1 MRRLRPRPAV
11 LTAVTAVAALTLAA
25 CSSGADDGGDA
36 ASPSE
41 SASGDAQCEP
51 GALPTL
57 TDGVLTVGAGEP
69 YAPWYVGEQDS
80 GEGFE
85 SALIYAVADRLGYA
99 ADDVVWETV
108 TFEQIISPAVK
119 PFDVAAYQTSI
130 TDERKQAVDF
140 SSPYLTT
147 RQGVIVMEGGPYA
160 GATTLAELD
169 GARIGVTAA
178 QTSLTLAEAAWGEDA
193 DISPYSA
200 AGDGM
205 QALQSGTIDAMVMDV
220 DQGVAASTEYF
231 PDSVVIGTLPDE
243 GVVEQYGLVLDL
255 GSELTDCVSQAVDD
269 LEADGTLAELRTT
282 WLKWERHPWFR
293 DPAMTVPD
301 DARPLGRV
309 GSPDAVPAAAW
320 SPSPLA
326 LDRAAFRRAQRR
338 RSLLVALVS
347 TVLVVAAVVLVV
359 VNAPGWERAPTAF
372 FDPAMAW
379 ESLPAILEG
388 LWLNLRVWV
397 VAGVVGTVL
406 GLGLAVARTSR
417 IPALF
422 PLRAFATVYVDLFR
436 GVPLLLVLLLVGFGL
451 PALRLEWLG
460 RGARSSAR
468 SRSS

>member
-11 LTAVTAVAALTLAA
+11 LTAVTAVAALTLTA
-25 CSSGADDGGDA
+25 CSSGGSDGGDA
-36 ASPSE
+36 ASPSG
-41 SASGDAQCEP
+41 SASGDATQCEP

-57 TDGVLTVGAGEP
+57 TDGVLTVGAGEA
-69 YAPWYVGEQDS
+69 YAPWYIGEHDS

-147 RQGVIVMEGGPYA
+147 RQGVIVMEDGPYA

-193 DISPYSA
+193 DISPYNA

-231 PDSVVIGTLPDE
+231 PDSVVIGTLPDQ

-255 GSELTDCVSQAVDD
+255 DSALTDCVTQAVDE

-282 WLKWERHPWFR
+282 WLKS
-293 DPAMTVPD
+293 D
-301 DARPLGRV
+301 DIP
-309 GSPDAVPAAAW
+309 
-320 SPSPLA
+320 
-326 LDRAAFRRAQRR
+326 
-338 RSLLVALVS
+338 
-347 TVLVVAAVVLVV
+347 VL
-359 VNAPGWERAPTAF
+359 E
-372 FDPAMAW
+372 
-379 ESLPAILEG
+379 
-388 LWLNLRVWV
+388 
-397 VAGVVGTVL
+397 
-406 GLGLAVARTSR
+406 
-417 IPALF
+417 
-422 PLRAFATVYVDLFR
+422 
-436 GVPLLLVLLLVGFGL
+436 
-451 PALRLEWLG
+451 
-460 RGARSSAR
+460 
-468 SRSS
+468 

>member
-1 MRRLRPRPAV
+1 MVR
-11 LTAVTAVAALTLAA
+11 
-25 CSSGADDGGDA
+25 
-36 ASPSE
+36 
-41 SASGDAQCEP
+41 
-51 GALPTL
+51 
-57 TDGVLTVGAGEP
+57 
-69 YAPWYVGEQDS
+69 GEQDS

-85 SALIYAVADRLGYA
+85 SALIYEVADRLGYA

-147 RQGVIVMEGGPYA
+147 RQGVIVMEDGPYA

-255 GSELTDCVSQAVDD
+255 GSELTGCVSQAVDD

-282 WLKWERHPWFR
+282 WLKS
-293 DPAMTVPD
+293 D
-301 DARPLGRV
+301 DIP
-309 GSPDAVPAAAW
+309 
-320 SPSPLA
+320 
-326 LDRAAFRRAQRR
+326 
-338 RSLLVALVS
+338 
-347 TVLVVAAVVLVV
+347 VLQ
-359 VNAPGWERAPTAF
+359 
-372 FDPAMAW
+372 
-379 ESLPAILEG
+379 
-388 LWLNLRVWV
+388 
-397 VAGVVGTVL
+397 
-406 GLGLAVARTSR
+406 
-417 IPALF
+417 
-422 PLRAFATVYVDLFR
+422 
-436 GVPLLLVLLLVGFGL
+436 
-451 PALRLEWLG
+451 
-460 RGARSSAR
+460 
-468 SRSS
+468 

>member
-11 LTAVTAVAALTLAA
+11 LAAVTAVSALALAA
-25 CSSGADDGGDA
+25 CSSGGTGSGDA
-36 ASPSE
+36 ADPTGGPS
-41 SASGDAQCEP
+41 SGDAAQCEP

-57 TDGVLTVGAGEP
+57 TDGVLTVGAGEA
-69 YAPWYVGEQDS
+69 YSPWYVREHDS

-99 ADDVVWETV
+99 PEDVVWETV

-147 RQGVIVMEGGPYA
+147 RQGVIVMEDGPYA

-193 DISPYSA
+193 DISPYNA

-282 WLKWERHPWFR
+282 WLKS
-293 DPAMTVPD
+293 D
-301 DARPLGRV
+301 DIPV
-309 GSPDAVPAAAW
+309 
-320 SPSPLA
+320 
-326 LDRAAFRRAQRR
+326 LD
-338 RSLLVALVS
+338 
-347 TVLVVAAVVLVV
+347 
-359 VNAPGWERAPTAF
+359 
-372 FDPAMAW
+372 
-379 ESLPAILEG
+379 
-388 LWLNLRVWV
+388 
-397 VAGVVGTVL
+397 
-406 GLGLAVARTSR
+406 
-417 IPALF
+417 
-422 PLRAFATVYVDLFR
+422 
-436 GVPLLLVLLLVGFGL
+436 
-451 PALRLEWLG
+451 
-460 RGARSSAR
+460 
-468 SRSS
+468 